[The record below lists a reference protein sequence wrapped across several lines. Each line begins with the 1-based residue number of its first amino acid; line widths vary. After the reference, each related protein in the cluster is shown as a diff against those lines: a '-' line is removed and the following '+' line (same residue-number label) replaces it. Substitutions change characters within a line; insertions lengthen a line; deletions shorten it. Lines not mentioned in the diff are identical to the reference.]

1 MKTDRDN
8 TEDLNNPWHP
18 GELAVRARAG
28 DSNKVT
34 AMGAVLIRDHMPDQ
48 HRQLFEQLPMLILG
62 AEDQDGDLWA
72 TALFGEPGFIRSPS
86 PAQLDVHICLP
97 QHDPLADSLNQG
109 CLVGLLGIQQIT
121 RRRNRCNGVISARDD
136 NGFSVTVSQS
146 FGNCPKYITTRC
158 PPPRFDDRQLSSE
171 EFGHWPDRVIEMIA
185 TADTFFIASAF
196 DDGRQSRNRGVDVSH
211 RGGEPGFLKFDG
223 QQRLLIPDYTGNN
236 FFNTIGNLT
245 LDPRV
250 GLLFMDFDSGETAHL
265 TGTAEIVWSNEE
277 ELPFAGVERMIRVT
291 LKKGSK
297 KGRLTKAVTTE
308 PTGNPSQAKTAGTF

>member
-1 MKTDRDN
+1 
-8 TEDLNNPWHP
+8 
-18 GELAVRARAG
+18 
-28 DSNKVT
+28 
-34 AMGAVLIRDHMPDQ
+34 
-48 HRQLFEQLPMLILG
+48 
-62 AEDQDGDLWA
+62 
-72 TALFGEPGFIRSPS
+72 
-86 PAQLDVHICLP
+86 
-97 QHDPLADSLNQG
+97 
-109 CLVGLLGIQQIT
+109 
-121 RRRNRCNGVISARDD
+121 
-136 NGFSVTVSQS
+136 
-146 FGNCPKYITTRC
+146 
-158 PPPRFDDRQLSSE
+158 
-171 EFGHWPDRVIEMIA
+171 MIA

-196 DDGRQSRNRGVDVSH
+196 DDGRQSRYRGVDVSH